1 MCLLNDITEFDTV
14 RMNIIGDKVKVKSE
28 SAKVELSIEEGQ
40 EMKREKKEDRNNRRH
55 WVSVF
60 RDIFV
65 LTAVKTQDW

>member
-1 MCLLNDITEFDTV
+1 M
-14 RMNIIGDKVKVKSE
+14 E
-28 SAKVELSIEEGQ
+28 SSIEEGQ
-40 EMKREKKEDRNNRRH
+40 QMEREKKEDRNERRQ

>member
-1 MCLLNDITEFDTV
+1 M
-14 RMNIIGDKVKVKSE
+14 
-28 SAKVELSIEEGQ
+28 ELSIEEGQ
-40 EMKREKKEDRNNRRH
+40 EMKREKKVDRNERRQ